1 MGVYVCKIGNVIHRK
16 KASFFSMCES
26 QKKRERGQ
34 KTEESFA
41 KDLYIVND
49 CTIPYIFGPT

>member
-1 MGVYVCKIGNVIHRK
+1 MCVKSGTSFTEK
-16 KASFFSMCES
+16 KLHFFPCVNLK
-26 QKKRERGQ
+26 KKRERGQ